1 VARTAMVLVA
11 LYYLFAGIAMLAG
24 RRIYG

>member
-11 LYYLFAGIAMLAG
+11 LYYFLAGIAMLAG